1 MPIRLATP
9 DDADAGAAL
18 LTSAQPD
25 GLATAAGIRHRFRS
39 IPAEARYTTWIEA
52 DDGLTRGWATCG
64 LDWMST
70 IPGDSLCHVAVHPGH
85 RGRGVGSALW
95 GLVARHLEEIGA
107 RRVLAEALDEE
118 AAIGFATAR
127 GFTVTASTTIL
138 ALDPRSLPEPG
149 APPAGVELHSFRS
162 LGDDLEAAYRAD
174 YETTQDEPG
183 DHDSAGM
190 TFEAWLA
197 ATVRNPTFSKDAS
210 NAVAVDGEIV
220 GSTLLYVDE
229 TTGRAL
235 NGGTGVSRPH
245 RGRGL
250 ATLMKRHAL
259 AEAARLGVTRV
270 ITQND
275 EGNAAMLA
283 VNARLGYTPFAKRL
297 QLVRPATDPV

>member
-18 LTSAQPD
+18 LTAAQPD
-25 GLATAAGIRHRFRS
+25 GLATAAGIRHRIRS
-39 IPAEARYTTWIEA
+39 IPPEARYSAWIDEH
-52 DDGLTRGWATCG
+52 DDLARGWATCG
-64 LDWMST
+64 LEWMST
-70 IPGDSLCHVAVHPGH
+70 ITGDAFCHVAVHPDH

-95 GLVARHLEEIGA
+95 ASVARHLEEIGA
-107 RRVLAEALDEE
+107 RRVLAEALDEA
-118 AAIGFATAR
+118 AAIAFATAR
-127 GFTVTASTTIL
+127 GFSVTASTTIL

-149 APPAGVELHSFRS
+149 VPPAGVELHSFRS

-174 YETTQDEPG
+174 YETTLDEPG

-197 ATVRNPTFSKDAS
+197 ATVRNPTFSLDAS
-210 NAVAVDGEIV
+210 SVVAVDREIV

-229 TTGRAL
+229 ATGRAL
-235 NGGTGVSRPH
+235 NGGTGVTRTH

-283 VNARLGYTPFAKRL
+283 INARLGYRPVSKRL
-297 QLVRPATDPV
+297 RLVRPAPAST